1 MLIRYLAHASAPLSI
16 ELGLGQAAHKSL
28 TALEKLTVR
37 WQRLTYR
44 QTMDGSVGHSHERGN
59 KAQANFWASSHK
71 SAPVESGKVKR
82 GVDID
87 LGLEGR

>member
-1 MLIRYLAHASAPLSI
+1 
-16 ELGLGQAAHKSL
+16 
-28 TALEKLTVR
+28 
-37 WQRLTYR
+37 
-44 QTMDGSVGHSHERGN
+44 MDGSVGHSHERGN

-71 SAPVESGKVKR
+71 SAPVEPGKVKR